1 MISGPLPSP
10 REPRIEFS
18 GADEF
23 GDRDTERYRE
33 RYVCTY
39 MHVYISIYIIFPVGY
54 TLYWNIF

>member
-54 TLYWNIF
+54 TLY